1 MKTLFLPCTLD
12 GAPGTTASLR
22 WRALWPAKYM
32 EGADV
37 YPNLT
42 EYMTGY
48 DLYIF
53 QKAYLSERAKRF
65 LQSLAGMGKV
75 IAFDLCD
82 ADWLQS
88 GRHELALLQ
97 ALPLCSFAVAPT
109 EAIAAWMRRY
119 TPAFVIPDRLDLATL
134 ETAGRHNHTAERPT
148 LCWFGYSHNIHAIDP
163 LWPAIEAYGLELTL
177 ITNDMPREWANRP
190 GVSFVRWTLDG
201 ANREIARHDVALTTP
216 ASHWKS
222 PNRMITAWGL
232 GLLTVG
238 SAADLDRIVSL
249 PPQERQEE
257 ARALC
262 ALVDAEHGA
271 HLSAADW
278 SELYKLYRAAAAG
291 GAQEQTA

>member
-97 ALPLCSFAVAPT
+97 ALPLCSFAVAP
-109 EAIAAWMRRY
+109 
-119 TPAFVIPDRLDLATL
+119 IPDI
-134 ETAGRHNHTAERPT
+134 P
-148 LCWFGYSHNIHAIDP
+148 
-163 LWPAIEAYGLELTL
+163 
-177 ITNDMPREWANRP
+177 
-190 GVSFVRWTLDG
+190 
-201 ANREIARHDVALTTP
+201 
-216 ASHWKS
+216 
-222 PNRMITAWGL
+222 TAWDPARPSLLAPPHLERCPQRPPGPPPSVSRCTRAGL
-232 GLLTVG
+232 RTG
-238 SAADLDRIVSL
+238 
-249 PPQERQEE
+249 PF
-257 ARALC
+257 
-262 ALVDAEHGA
+262 
-271 HLSAADW
+271 
-278 SELYKLYRAAAAG
+278 
-291 GAQEQTA
+291 